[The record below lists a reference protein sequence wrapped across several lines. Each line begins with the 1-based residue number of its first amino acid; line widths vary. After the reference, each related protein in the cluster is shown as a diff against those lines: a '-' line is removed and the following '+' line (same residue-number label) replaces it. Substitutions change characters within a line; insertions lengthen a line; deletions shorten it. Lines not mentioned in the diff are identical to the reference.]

1 MITVEAL
8 ERREVRNSVSA
19 ILNMED
25 PHRLAQGAANHRTW
39 ALCDNVKE
47 RQTYPWIRWRRCC
60 ESPSQEEVE
69 LFKNFALESER
80 VGKEIALSRG
90 GSFLRGEY

>member
-1 MITVEAL
+1 MIPVEAL
-8 ERREVRNSVSA
+8 ERREVRNSVSV

-47 RQTYPWIRWRRCC
+47 RQTYPWIRWRICC
-60 ESPSQEEVE
+60 ESPNREEVE
-69 LFKNFALESER
+69 LFKNFASESGRAE
-80 VGKEIALSRG
+80 KEDPLSW
-90 GSFLRGEY
+90 